1 MGVIINEFEAIAEA
15 PATDPAAPATEPR
28 ERKEQAPDPMA
39 LAAALEQLAEQA
51 ERVWA
56 H

>member
-15 PATDPAAPATEPR
+15 PASEPTAPDTEPR

-39 LAAALEQLAEQA
+39 LAGTLVQLAEQA
-51 ERVWA
+51 VRVWA